1 MDKFSKIELLAYI
14 KKFNKKNENKIINID
29 KLKKKELYDICLNY
43 NLLSIS
49 HDNNDIVIN
58 YKNVSKDHILQN
70 IELYFLKQ
78 NLTMPSEFEKR
89 TKKDLIDFVELNSV
103 PHYTPDI
110 IKKEI
115 KEIEKKEFYKQVI
128 IYNILRYDNIDVKQI
143 NDNETYVNENNLDT
157 DLTHMKHYAR
167 LLKTIYEGYYTFCN
181 DIGVKYKEDKFKSFP
196 KIISILKSVSK

>member
-78 NLTMPSEFEKR
+78 NLTNQWCSCGPAVCCLICPIVICPSA
-89 TKKDLIDFVELNSV
+89 
-103 PHYTPDI
+103 
-110 IKKEI
+110 
-115 KEIEKKEFYKQVI
+115 
-128 IYNILRYDNIDVKQI
+128 
-143 NDNETYVNENNLDT
+143 
-157 DLTHMKHYAR
+157 AR
-167 LLKTIYEGYYTFCN
+167 PAR
-181 DIGVKYKEDKFKSFP
+181 SR
-196 KIISILKSVSK
+196 